1 MSLLFSSSS
10 SLRRCIGPTSP
21 LRSLVSA
28 RFNSDG
34 PRRSPLSPE
43 KTQILRDW
51 AEEFQTKE
59 LDKELP
65 GVDVRFDRSGGA
77 GGQNVNKVNT
87 KATVRISLA
96 QASPSWI
103 PSPLLPTLTSSSP
116 YYTLTTHSLLLS
128 GSSTRSQS
136 GNLADCFLRL
146 RAHLLALA
154 HPLMP
159 KETSKEKMESV
170 EEMKKKYKE
179 KIRNEKEKRKEKKEG
194 RSAGRGGRG
203 DE

>member
-77 GGQNVNKVNT
+77 GGQVSRASFRGKEGRRRLELTFFVSFFSFRSSELRTSTRSVLFINSIHRDRILIIDTPFCQVNT

-103 PSPLLPTLTSSSP
+103 PSPLLPTLTSSSVRSP
-116 YYTLTTHSLLLS
+116 ALSLLS
-128 GSSTRSQS
+128 
-136 GNLADCFLRL
+136 
-146 RAHLLALA
+146 LL
-154 HPLMP
+154 
-159 KETSKEKMESV
+159 
-170 EEMKKKYKE
+170 
-179 KIRNEKEKRKEKKEG
+179 
-194 RSAGRGGRG
+194 
-203 DE
+203 D